1 MIATPLPALL
11 LLTSALGSEAFSA
24 ARRAGGLSPPFAC
37 RHSLAVPMAVTTAA
51 DATDADSPA
60 GGHYAECADGGDND
74 INLHPPTIAALSRA
88 FLVRAENN
96 PDMML
101 RFDQNKMEAWEIA
114 LNAGKVSQATVEA
127 FVKEHGLDPTNE
139 SHVEMTQVLGGRIVA
154 VITRFD
160 ELEEDLLGRCARR
173 LEELEEDPPARM
185 NRFVR
190 VGVPDSELEAFAS
203 VDTQL
208 GLSDGAS
215 PADAFDA
222 ECLFCEGLRTDRAR
236 SLLAMFLNEIEGPGL
251 RKNGVEVPC
260 MEVDFLGD
268 EEWEI
273 LFGSK
278 SDDGLGESSK
288 DANTASSPKQDASAD
303 SVESDTGAMAPSTSP
318 LHPVVLD
325 AVEEGLRLRSKNITT
340 SPLRLIDDSIEMYEV
355 QLTAGKF
362 VERFLGSRD
371 DLNEFTTEEVEVIGG
386 RAVGALM
393 RLEDLEWE
401 WNHRVTSSG
410 SFSDMGVEEYMHDVG
425 LAMGK
430 EQTDVGA
437 VDQLLLEDSQF
448 ARSRAER
455 LYGLFLMSLEGPGVE
470 ASGHSIPHGSFA
482 DFIDDEVQIELMKP
496 RQRN

>member
-37 RHSLAVPMAVTTAA
+37 RHSLAVPRAVTTAA

-114 LNAGKVSQATVEA
+114 LNAGKVSQAAVEA

-273 LFGSK
+273 LFGFK
-278 SDDGLGESSK
+278 SDDGLGEANK

-355 QLTAGKF
+355 QLTVGKF